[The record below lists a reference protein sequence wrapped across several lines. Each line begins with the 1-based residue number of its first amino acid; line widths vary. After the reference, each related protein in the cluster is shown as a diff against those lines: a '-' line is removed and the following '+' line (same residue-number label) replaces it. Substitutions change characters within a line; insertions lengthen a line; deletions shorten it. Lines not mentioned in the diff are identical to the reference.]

1 MDLELSGRVA
11 IVCGASSGIG
21 LAIARRLATEG
32 VDVVM
37 TARRRELLQEHA
49 SAIGAVPPHVTD
61 LTDPESVDG
70 VVGAAID
77 NFGRLDIVV
86 WNTGGPTPAAAVEI
100 DEQSVVDG
108 MHSLVLPLIRL
119 VRASLPHLR
128 DSGAG
133 RILAITATGVK
144 EPMPNLGVS
153 AMMRTGST
161 AYLKSLSREVGR
173 DGITVNCLA
182 PGYIQ
187 TDRVEQLFPGGLPT
201 DLLDDVP
208 AGRVGTPAR
217 DRRRRG
223 IPGVPPAGLLRF
235 GGSPS
240 TSTGGMARHLL

>member
-49 SAIGAVPPHVTD
+49 SAIGAVPHVTD

-208 AGRVGTPAR
+208 AGRVGTPREIA
-217 DRRRRG
+217 DVAAFLAS
-223 IPGVPPAGLLRF
+223 PLASYVSGVTLNVD
-235 GGSPS
+235 
-240 TSTGGMARHLL
+240 GGMARHLL